1 MTLITA
7 RSLTNIRADLCRQS
21 RRDTQNSLRIGK
33 RAAFGILSHGIL
45 AAYEQYRFYGNK
57 KVLSDNYESAKR
69 YIEYLTKQYNDYN
82 RLYNKNCR
90 ERFIC
95 AGLGDWGIEQ
105 NKGRGRENIET
116 AFYYHDLMT
125 MAEISKILKKGDENE
140 FLNQAE
146 SVKKMYNKSLLLTD
160 NGAYYT
166 DYQSGKVT
174 QTNQAIPLCFGL
186 VPIEHIKDV
195 QNTLVKLCD
204 GNHIECGEIG
214 LTYILR
220 SLAAAGRNDIICDM
234 ILKDTHPSY
243 LRFVEM
249 GETTL
254 PEFWRDD
261 ARSRNHDMMGHIMEW
276 FFVEVSGIKS
286 ENGFKTVNVKPHC
299 TDFIDKFECVFNSIR
314 GKISVKYKN
323 GSLDISLPMNCKII

>member
-1 MTLITA
+1 M
-7 RSLTNIRADLCRQS
+7 
-21 RRDTQNSLRIGK
+21 
-33 RAAFGILSHGIL
+33 
-45 AAYEQYRFYGNK
+45 
-57 KVLSDNYESAKR
+57 
-69 YIEYLTKQYNDYN
+69 TKQYNDYN

-174 QTNQAIPLCFGL
+174 QTNQG
-186 VPIEHIKDV
+186 
-195 QNTLVKLCD
+195 NTAVLWACAD
-204 GNHIECGEIG
+204 RAYQRCAEYAC
-214 LTYILR
+214 
-220 SLAAAGRNDIICDM
+220 
-234 ILKDTHPSY
+234 
-243 LRFVEM
+243 
-249 GETTL
+249 
-254 PEFWRDD
+254 
-261 ARSRNHDMMGHIMEW
+261 
-276 FFVEVSGIKS
+276 
-286 ENGFKTVNVKPHC
+286 
-299 TDFIDKFECVFNSIR
+299 
-314 GKISVKYKN
+314 
-323 GSLDISLPMNCKII
+323 